1 MQAKAPCCQCL
12 NDGGAWADQFDC
24 LPRLDHDVCAS
35 TVLRDPEHSFQT
47 VNIKAPS
54 EREPNQAP
62 AKDLHMKQF
71 ATDVH
76 VERPS
81 KELTLHRAHF
91 AR

>member
-71 ATDVH
+71 AAPTPV
-76 VERPS
+76 S
-81 KELTLHRAHF
+81 S
-91 AR
+91 